1 MSQIPSISAGA
12 EQNKFGPIG
21 LVVVQSTSLCN
32 LDCSYFYLPDRQ
44 KKRVF
49 DLNLLPLLIQRIL
62 ESPYAG
68 PEFSLVWHA
77 GEPLT
82 LPTYWYDEATKILH
96 QSLSDHGAL
105 GLDFTQHV
113 QTNATLINDSWC
125 DCFRRN
131 RIVAGISV
139 DGPEEIHD
147 AHRRFRNGR
156 GSHALAMKGIEALH
170 RNDIPFHC
178 ISVLTEDAMEQP
190 ERMYRFF
197 RDNGI
202 NDVGFNVEE
211 QEGIHTSSS
220 MQGAAMEAKY
230 RDFLRTFW
238 RLSEQDGYPV
248 VLREFE
254 QVISLIQGHQR
265 MTQNELNRPFSI
277 LSVDWQGNFSTFDP
291 ELLSVASDRYGTF
304 NLGNLRDLSLE
315 ESTRTE
321 QFQRLFSDMSRGVQ
335 GCQEGCEYFGLC
347 GGGNGSNK
355 FWEHGS
361 LAAGE
366 TNACRF
372 GTQIPVQ
379 VLLERFEQG
388 PPLEGNG
395 LHREPPRPPKR

>member
-1 MSQIPSISAGA
+1 MSRIEPTREAAGLH
-12 EQNKFGPIG
+12 QFGPIG

-32 LDCSYFYLPDRQ
+32 LDCSYCYLPDRQ

-49 DLNLLPLLIQRIL
+49 DLDLVPLLIQRIL

-68 PEFSLVWHA
+68 PEFALVWHA

-82 LPTYWYDEATKILH
+82 LPTRWYDEATRRLH
-96 QSLSDHGAL
+96 RSLADHGAQ
-105 GLDFTQHV
+105 GLDFHQHV
-113 QTNATLINDSWC
+113 QTNATLINDAWC

-131 RIVAGISV
+131 RIVVGISV

-147 AHRRFRNGR
+147 SHRRFRNGR
-156 GSHALAMKGIEALH
+156 GSHLQAMRGIEALH
-170 RNDIPFHC
+170 RNEVPFHC

-202 NDVGFNVEE
+202 HDVGFNVEE

-220 MQGAAMEAKY
+220 MQGAAMERKY

-238 RLSEQDGYPV
+238 RLSEQDGHPV

-254 QVISLIQGHQR
+254 QVISLIQGRQR

-291 ELLSVASDRYGTF
+291 ELLSVASDRYGSF
-304 NLGNLRDLSLE
+304 NLGNLRDMSLE
-315 ESTRTE
+315 ASTRTE
-321 QFQRLFSDMSRGVQ
+321 QFQTLFADMRQGVQ
-335 GCQEGCEYFGLC
+335 TCQEGCEYFGLC

-361 LAAGE
+361 LAAAE

-388 PPLEGNG
+388 PPLET
-395 LHREPPRPPKR
+395 R

>member
-1 MSQIPSISAGA
+1 MISSLKSGPDL
-12 EQNKFGPIG
+12 NRFGPIG

-32 LDCSYFYLPDRQ
+32 LDCSYCYLPDRQ

-49 DLNLLPLLIQRIL
+49 YLELLPLLVQRIL

-82 LPTYWYDEATKILH
+82 LPTGWYDEATVIL
-96 QSLSDHGAL
+96 QCSLAERGAE
-105 GLDFTQHV
+105 GLEFTQHV
-113 QTNATLINDSWC
+113 QTNATLINDAWC
-125 DCFRRN
+125 DCFHPN
-131 RIVAGISV
+131 RIVVGISV

-170 RNDIPFHC
+170 RNNVPFHC
-178 ISVLTEDAMEQP
+178 ISVLTADAMEQP
-190 ERMYRFF
+190 ELMYRFF
-197 RDNGI
+197 RDHGI

-220 MQGAAMEAKY
+220 MQGSAMEAKY
-230 RDFLRTFW
+230 RDFLRAFW
-238 RLSEQDGYPV
+238 HLSEQDGYPV
-248 VLREFE
+248 VLREFQ
-254 QVISLIQGHQR
+254 QVISLIQGNQR

-304 NLGNLRDLSLE
+304 NLGNLKDVSLV
-315 ESTRTE
+315 ESTQTD
-321 QFQRLFSDMSRGVQ
+321 QFQRLFTNMSRGVET
-335 GCQEGCEYFGLC
+335 CHNGCEYFGLC

-361 LAAGE
+361 LASSE

-379 VLLERFEQG
+379 VLLERFEAG
-388 PPLEGNG
+388 PPLT
-395 LHREPPRPPKR
+395 HQPTH